1 MWNISPVLYLL
12 GIKFAWTCDRFRGFS
27 DTSTHVSHCSAV
39 IGTLQVQ
46 KSGFASL
53 SSLNAWLCGS
63 VVAQLCP
70 RLKPELS
77 RAEANSVAACAWLE
91 RVSEAPVPCTRSW
104 HLPL

>member
-70 RLKPELS
+70 RLKLGLNGSARLPCRVPDRGTFRS
-77 RAEANSVAACAWLE
+77 KALE
-91 RVSEAPVPCTRSW
+91 
-104 HLPL
+104 